1 MGRGLPP
8 YRTELLGSAR
18 HPQSRYSRCLRP
30 LSRRRFGGRTDGI
43 DLRIRRLGV
52 RVPPSALTFSQLNVL
67 IIFVLLIP
75 SASRSSSCRILA
87 ASGHPG
93 RLVEPVGVAV
103 RLPWVQVP
111 LDVQRRGDAGMAHD
125 LRDLPE
131 QADTLSFPIPVPRV
145 IFPRSAFVARQI
157 IEAEAGEQPDRGKDR
172 QHDSRPQE
180 AGTDGCH
187 LRAGRRVY

>member
-131 QADTLSFPIPVPRV
+131 QADTLSFQ
-145 IFPRSAFVARQI
+145 FRS
-157 IEAEAGEQPDRGKDR
+157 RGSSFR
-172 QHDSRPQE
+172 ISAYGPPDSRS
-180 AGTDGCH
+180 
-187 LRAGRRVY
+187 RSRRTARSRLGSPARLQATGGWT